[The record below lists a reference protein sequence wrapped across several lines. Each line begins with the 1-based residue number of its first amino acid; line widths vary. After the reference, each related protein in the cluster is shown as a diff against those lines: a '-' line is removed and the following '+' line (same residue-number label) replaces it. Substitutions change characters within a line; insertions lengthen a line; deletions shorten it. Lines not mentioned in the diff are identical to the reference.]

1 MKAFRYVV
9 VAAAA
14 MCLTAGLAWA
24 GSTGRIGTSGAS
36 ELRLPV
42 GARSIA
48 LAGSDLAMVGG
59 AEALFYNPSGVVATE
74 NKTEV
79 AFSNTRYI
87 ADMHINYIGVAQ
99 SLGDA
104 GTIGVSSKVLSV
116 GDIVETTENA
126 PDGTGATFS
135 PTFSTIG
142 LTYGKMMT
150 DRVNFGGTLYYVSE
164 KILQEASA
172 GVAFDFG
179 FQYDTGVH
187 GARFGVSVKSI
198 GPNMGFSGSD
208 FERIVA
214 VPGDN
219 PQASGRN
226 MATQS
231 AAYELPTAL
240 QMSVGVPLV
249 VGVNP
254 LTVFGAYSSNSFG
267 KDEGRA
273 GVEWTMHKMLAVRGG
288 YTYTGDSNAL
298 FQYSYG
304 LGVRVPV
311 GGSHMTIDWAAQPVH
326 GGFFDDVQTVSL
338 GMTF

>member
-1 MKAFRYVV
+1 MKAFRMIT
-9 VAAAA
+9 VALAA
-14 MCLTAGLAWA
+14 LSVTAALASA
-24 GSTGRIGTSGAS
+24 GSNGRVGTSGAS

-48 LAGSDLAMVGG
+48 LGGSDLAMVSG
-59 AEALFYNPSGVVATE
+59 AEALFYNPAGVAATT

-79 AFSNTRYI
+79 AFTNTHYI
-87 ADMHINYIGVAQ
+87 ADMSINYIGVAQ
-99 SLGDA
+99 SLGDF
-104 GTIGVSSKVLSV
+104 GTIGVAAKVLSI
-116 GDIVETTENA
+116 GDIVQTTELA
-126 PDGTGATFS
+126 PEGTGATFS
-135 PTFSTIG
+135 PTYSTIG

-150 DRVNFGGTLYYVSE
+150 DRVNFGGTLYYVTE
-164 KILQEASA
+164 HILQETSS

-231 AAYELPTAL
+231 ANYELPTSL
-240 QMSVGVPLV
+240 QMAVGVPLV

-254 LTVFGAYSSNSFG
+254 LTAFAAYNSNSFG
-267 KDEGRA
+267 KDEGRFGA
-273 GVEWTMHKMLAVRGG
+273 EWTLKKMLSVRGG
-288 YTYTGDSNAL
+288 YIYSGDSNAM
-298 FQYSYG
+298 FQYTYG
-304 LGVRVPV
+304 LGARVPV
-311 GGSHMTIDWAAQPVH
+311 GASHMTIDWAAQPVH
-326 GGFFDDVQTVSL
+326 GGFFNDVQTISL
-338 GMTF
+338 GLTF

>member
-1 MKAFRYVV
+1 MKALRNF

-14 MCLTAGLAWA
+14 ALSLTAGLVSA
-24 GSTGRIGTSGAS
+24 GTNGRVGTSGAS

-48 LAGSDLAMVGG
+48 LAGSDLAMVSGV
-59 AEALFYNPSGVVATE
+59 EALFYNPSGVAGTK

-79 AFSNTRYI
+79 AFTNTRYI
-87 ADMHINYIGVAQ
+87 GDTDVNYIGVAQ
-99 SLGDA
+99 SLG
-104 GTIGVSSKVLSV
+104 GFGIIGVSAKVLSI
-116 GDIVETTENA
+116 GEIVQTTENA
-126 PDGTGATFS
+126 PDGTGAIFS

-164 KILQEASA
+164 KILQETSA

-187 GARFGVSVKSI
+187 GARFGVSVKSM

-231 AAYELPTAL
+231 ATYELPTSL
-240 QMSVGVPLV
+240 QMSVGLPLV

-254 LTVFGAYSSNSFG
+254 LTAFAAYNSNSFG
-267 KDEGRA
+267 KDEGRLGA
-273 GVEWTMHKMLAVRGG
+273 EWTMRKTLSVRGG
-288 YTYTGDSNAL
+288 YVYSGDSNAM
-298 FQYSYG
+298 FQYTYG
-304 LGVRVPV
+304 LGARVPF
-311 GGSHMTIDWAAQPVH
+311 GASHVTIDWAAQPVH
-326 GGFFDDVQTVSL
+326 GGFFDDVQTISL